1 MKENMSKADILM
13 ELKPRLKSSYI
24 EDIHVF
30 TVEDWGKRRKELLEL
45 LVSYFSPL
53 PVVVRSSSQNEDT
66 EEYSQA
72 GCFHSEIGVNSTNS
86 GELSAAIEKV
96 IISYNDKDMVSMNDQ
111 IIVQTQTQS
120 VDTSGVVF
128 TRTLGT
134 NFPYYVINYDDASSK
149 TNTVTGGI
157 ASSMVCIFRELPVS
171 SAGRWRK
178 LLEAIKE
185 IEGHFPDFPLDIEF
199 AQTTDSNIVVFQARP
214 LSANIGVNKPDK
226 KQVNILI
233 ESMKTKFLRVSRPV
247 PHLGGK
253 RTIFGDMPDW
263 NPAEMIG
270 NRPNTLDYSLY
281 SFLITDSV
289 WHEARS
295 TLGYKDVYPGELMI
309 SFGKRPYID
318 TRVSFNS
325 FVPKDVSEELC
336 NKLVN
341 YYLEELEKHPEK
353 QDKIEFEIVW
363 SCFTFSLD
371 NQLAN
376 LTKKGFSNEEIS
388 ELKTSLLNFTNTII
402 EDANSLFKRDVELVS
417 YLTER
422 KKKILSHRD
431 PDDLSPWTLFNIA
444 YNLLQNCKKFGI
456 LPFSRLARMAFIG
469 KSILISL
476 KDEKII
482 SNTTYHNFLNSIQ
495 TVASVFSKDLRKFQ
509 TGEKTKKEF
518 FDSYGH
524 LRPGTYDI
532 TALRYCDMYKNIF
545 EQNNPHH
552 KDSGSHEKECKI
564 SQEEM
569 SAIDNIL
576 RKNKLSGNSK
586 TLLDFIARA
595 IEYREVAKLE
605 FTRTLSEALEFI
617 SLAGKKLGFSRDDL
631 SQVDLTTLMKFRNP
645 EYSDIEYSQDVLKQ
659 SLERHRKEREWSDFL
674 VLPPVIIN
682 EKDFE
687 IISFYKA
694 RPNFITEKMVQGPVL
709 KYDRDKFFKID
720 DMSRFIIFLE
730 SADPGYDWIFA
741 RNPMGIVT
749 KYGGVASHMAIRC
762 AEFGIPAAIGCGS
775 TIYNNLVKSNFV
787 VIDGAKQALEHLEG

>member
-1 MKENMSKADILM
+1 MKKNLSKADILT
-13 ELKPRLKSSYI
+13 ELKSKLKKSYI
-24 EDIHVF
+24 EDIYVF
-30 TVEDWGKRRKELLEL
+30 TVEDWGGKREDVLEL
-45 LVSYFSPL
+45 LSGTFSPQ
-53 PVVVRSSSQNEDT
+53 PVVVRSSSHNEDT
-66 EEYSQA
+66 DKYSQA
-72 GCFHSEIGVNSTNS
+72 GCFHTEIGISSNDP
-86 GELSAAIEKV
+86 GELSRAIEKV
-96 IISYNDKDMVSMNDQ
+96 ISSYSGKDIISANDQ
-111 IIVQTQTQS
+111 VIVQTQTQS
-120 VDTSGVVF
+120 VDISGVVF
-128 TRTLGT
+128 TRTLGM
-134 NFPYYVINYDDASSK
+134 NSPYYVINYDDVSGQ
-149 TNTVTGGI
+149 TDTVTGGI
-157 ASSMVCIFRELPVS
+157 SSSMVCIFRNTTVS
-171 SAGRWRK
+171 SASKWSR
-178 LLEAIKE
+178 LLEAVKE
-185 IEGHFPDFPLDIEF
+185 IEEHFPDIPLDIEF
-199 AQTTDSNIVVFQARP
+199 ALTTEGRISIFQTRP
-214 LSANIGVNKPDK
+214 LSANMDLEKHSE
-226 KQVNILI
+226 KQVKALI
-233 ESMKTKFLRVSRPV
+233 ESMKTKFSRVSRPI

-295 TLGYKDVYPGELMI
+295 TLGYRDVYPGELMI

-325 FVPKDVSEELC
+325 LIPEDVSEELC

-341 YYLEELEKHPEK
+341 YYLDELEKHPEK

-363 SCFTFSLD
+363 SCFNFSLD
-371 NQLAN
+371 DQLPG
-376 LTKKGFSNEEIS
+376 LRKHGFANEEIS
-388 ELKTSLLNFTNTII
+388 ELKTSLLRFTNTIL
-402 EDANSLFKRDVELVS
+402 EDAGRLFKRDVDLVS
-417 YLTER
+417 YLTVR

-476 KDEKII
+476 KDEKVI

-495 TVASVFSKDLRKFQ
+495 TVASLFSEDMRKFQ
-509 TGEKTKKEF
+509 DGERTRKEF

-532 TALRYCDMYKNIF
+532 TALRYCDMDENIF
-545 EQNNPHH
+545 RQNNSVQNSS
-552 KDSGSHEKECKI
+552 DTHEKECNISPEEKI
-564 SQEEM
+564 
-569 SAIDNIL
+569 AIDEL
-576 RKNKLSGNSK
+576 MLKDRLSGNSK
-586 TLLDFIARA
+586 SLLDFIGRA

-617 SLAGKKLGFSRDDL
+617 SLAGEKLGFSREDL
-631 SQVDLTTLMKFRNP
+631 SQIDLTTLMKFRNP
-645 EYSDIEYSQDVLKQ
+645 EYSDVEHSKDVIRQ
-659 SLERHRKEREWSDFL
+659 SLERHRKERNWSDFI
-674 VLPPVIIN
+674 VLPPVIID

-694 RPNFITEKMVQGPVL
+694 RPNFITEEMVQGPVL
-709 KYDRDKFFKID
+709 EYDKDKFYKVE
-720 DMSRFIIFLE
+720 DMSSFIIFLE
-730 SADPGYDWIFA
+730 NADPGYDWIFA

-762 AEFGIPAAIGCGS
+762 AEFGIPAAIGCGAA
-775 TIYNNLVKSNFV
+775 IYNNLVKSNFV
-787 VIDGAKQALEHLEG
+787 VIDGSKQTLEHLEG